1 MRILV
6 IDHSAEFRD
15 QVGRW
20 LAGAMPDAEVTR
32 WDPVAQGK
40 PSIGFDWR
48 RFDAMLLDD
57 APGPGID
64 GLAWLRDFRLEGRVP
79 PAVVVSETGGE
90 DMAVKAVKAGAADY
104 LRKSDLSPIK
114 LAMALKE
121 AVLEATAI
129 TSDFERL
136 RMTQSVQVNLVMQPA
151 GEFGIVAP
159 GYRVLRRVGEGG
171 MSRVFLA
178 QREEDGLQL
187 VLKML
192 DPRLARDPA
201 SRARFVREYKI
212 IQRIQNEHVVMIFD
226 QGFTSDTPWLAME
239 YFAGGD
245 LQARIRKGI
254 SSMGALKI
262 LVQMAEA
269 LDAVHSAGVVHRDLK
284 PQNIMFRENHRLAIL
299 DFGLARELD
308 ATSTLT
314 QKGMVMATPLYMSPE
329 QCLGQPHDERGDLY
343 STGVILYE
351 MLTGNHMFEGDN
363 APQLAYQHVHG
374 PIPKLPKR
382 LAGYQSLLE
391 RLVAKRPDDRFQS
404 ARELFNY
411 IAH

>member
-6 IDHSAEFRD
+6 IDRSSEFRE
-15 QVGRW
+15 QVSRW

-57 APGPGID
+57 TPGPGID
-64 GLAWLRDFRLEGRVP
+64 GLAWLREFRLEGRVP

-129 TSDFERL
+129 TSDLERL

-178 QREEDGLQL
+178 EREEDGLQL

-239 YFAGGD
+239 YFPGGD
-245 LQARIRKGI
+245 LQARIRSGL

-314 QKGMVMATPLYMSPE
+314 QRGMVMATPLYMSPE